1 MTASKVAVIGAGLG
15 GLSAAAR
22 LAHAGH
28 EVEVFEQAEGPGGK
42 AGTMELDGFRFDTGP
57 SLVTMPFVFDDLFAD
72 LDRDLSDYLR
82 FSRLDPICNYF
93 WTDGTRLSSH
103 HELDRF
109 GQEVAANTGD
119 GQEQLERYMRHVRR
133 VYDVAGEQFLFK
145 SIAEG
150 SSLLN
155 WSTLKALLR
164 SYRMDVRRTMHA
176 ANSSFFSD
184 PKMVQL
190 FDRYATYN
198 GSNPYWM
205 PATFNLIQHVE
216 YGIGA
221 YTVDGG
227 IHAIPVAMERLAREE
242 GVVFRYGTPVERVL
256 IEDRR
261 VMGLRTAD
269 GDMEFG
275 SVVSNADVM
284 HTYERLLGDTG
295 SRSARRQKAREPSSS
310 ALVFYWGINDAFDQL
325 DVHNIMFSHD
335 YAREFADLFE
345 RRVVPED
352 PTVYIHIMSKHVPGD
367 APRGKEAWFTMVNA
381 PHVAGQDW
389 EAEVERTRRAVVE
402 RVERT
407 LDIDLEALIAVEGV
421 LTPRDIERST
431 GSHKGALYGISS
443 NTRMAA
449 FARQRNRSKRYRGL
463 FFAGGS
469 AHPGGGMPLAVLSG
483 KIAAELVTRHAS

>member
-1 MTASKVAVIGAGLG
+1 MTSTKVAVIGAGLG

-28 EVEVFEQAEGPGGK
+28 EVEVFERAEGPGGK

-57 SLVTMPFVFDDLFAD
+57 SLVTMPFVFEDLFAD
-72 LDRDLSDYLR
+72 LGRELADHLR

-93 WTDGTRLSSH
+93 WPDGTRLSSH
-103 HELDRF
+103 HDLDRF
-109 GQEVAANTGD
+109 GQEVEANTGD
-119 GQEQLERYMRHVRR
+119 GKERLERYMGHVKR

-198 GSNPYWM
+198 GSNPYRM

-227 IHAIPVAMERLAREE
+227 IHAIPVAIERLAREE
-242 GVVFRYGTPVERVL
+242 GAVFHYRRPVERIL
-256 IEDRR
+256 HEGRR
-261 VMGLRTAD
+261 VSGLRTSD
-269 GDMEFG
+269 GDLEFG
-275 SVVSNADVM
+275 SVVSNADVV
-284 HTYERLLGDTG
+284 HTYERLLGDTS
-295 SRSARRQKAREPSSS
+295 SRPARRQRTREPSSS

-335 YAREFADLFE
+335 YKREFADLFE
-345 RRVVPED
+345 RRVVPAD
-352 PTVYIHIMSKHVPGD
+352 PTVYIHIMSKHVPTD
-367 APRGKEAWFTMVNA
+367 APSGKEAWFTMVNA

-421 LTPRDIERST
+421 LTPSDIERST
-431 GSHKGALYGISS
+431 GSNRGALYGISS

-469 AHPGGGMPLAVLSG
+469 AHPGGGMPLAVLS
-483 KIAAELVTRHAS
+483 